1 MLLVKRLSLEDAN
14 LLLDGAAKKAGELGV
29 PMCIAVCDEA
39 GDLIAF
45 RRMNG
50 GKVTSISIAIDKAYT
65 AGAARRPTHVYNELC
80 RPGSGTFGIHITND
94 GHFSII
100 GGGLPV
106 TSDGVVVGGIGASSG
121 TPDQDIACAQ
131 AGIDALEASWTK
143 AMKKK
148 PPTVRTKSPA
158 PRRPVGGTHRVQT
171 RPSR

>member
-14 LLLDGAAKKAGELGV
+14 ILLDGAARKATDLGV
-29 PMCIAVCDEA
+29 PMCIAVVDEA

-50 GKVTSISIAIDKAYT
+50 AKVTSISIAIDKAYT
-65 AGAARRPTHVYNELC
+65 SGAARRPTHVYNELC
-80 RPGSGTFGIHITND
+80 RPGNGTFGIHVTND

-106 TSDGVVVGGIGASSG
+106 SSEGVVVGGVGASSG

-131 AGIDALEASWTK
+131 AGIDLLEAAWTK
-143 AMKKK
+143 AAKKK
-148 PPTVRTKSPA
+148 PSAVRAKSPA
-158 PRRPVGGTHRVQT
+158 PRRPVSGTHRVAT
-171 RPSR
+171 RPPR

>member
-14 LLLDGAAKKAGELGV
+14 IMLDGATKKANEIGV
-29 PMCIAVCDEA
+29 PMCIGVTDEA

-50 GKVTSISIAIDKAYT
+50 GKVTSISIAVDKAFT

-80 RPGSGTFGIHITND
+80 RPGNGTFGIHITNE

-106 TSDGVVVGGIGASSG
+106 MSDGVVVGGIGVSSG

-131 AGIDALEASWTK
+131 AGIDALEATWAKSAKRKPGVK
-143 AMKKK
+143 AK
-148 PPTVRTKSPA
+148 TPA
-158 PRRPVGGTHRVQT
+158 PRRPVGGAHRVAA
-171 RPSR
+171 RPPR

>member
-14 LLLDGAAKKAGELGV
+14 VLLDGAAKKANDIAA
-29 PMCIAVCDEA
+29 PMCIAVVDEA

-50 GKVTSISIAIDKAYT
+50 GKVTSIAIAIDKAYT

-106 TSDGVVVGGIGASSG
+106 MSEGVVVGGIGVSSG

-131 AGIDALEASWTK
+131 AGIDFLETTWTK
-143 AMKKK
+143 ATKKK
-148 PPTVRTKSPA
+148 SAAVRTKSPA
-158 PRRPVGGTHRVQT
+158 PRRPVSGAHRVQT
-171 RPSR
+171 RPPR